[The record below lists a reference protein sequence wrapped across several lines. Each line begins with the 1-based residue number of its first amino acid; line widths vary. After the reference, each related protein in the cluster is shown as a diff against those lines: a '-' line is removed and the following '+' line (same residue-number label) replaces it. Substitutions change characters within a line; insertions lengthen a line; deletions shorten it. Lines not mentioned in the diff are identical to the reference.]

1 MRRAWRGVRVDD
13 GQETDEH
20 TIHQEIRTMKNS
32 RYFIVGATLL
42 LAALAGTSTTA
53 DAAQRLAC
61 RADAVARLLGNAPA
75 AVPSQTCAR

>member
-1 MRRAWRGVRVDD
+1 
-13 GQETDEH
+13 
-20 TIHQEIRTMKNS
+20 MKNS

-61 RADAVARLLGNAPA
+61 RADAVARLLGSAPA
-75 AVPSQTCAR
+75 AAPSQTCAR